1 MLQYIRLHSRCRYS
15 RRQFSVR
22 AGIDHRK
29 QRRKTVHAGPVANGC
44 RNSNH
49 RLVHQAAEHASPAP
63 LHSGNGLPTQL
74 ALLNRI
80 ETRQQAVDTAH
91 TDIVD
96 TLNVCTEVF
105 CGLRRLLGNG
115 NIRSSSRTDR
125 NFSDPL
131 LVFLFYF
138 KICDSG
144 SYTTS
149 GNFSQISS

>member
-1 MLQYIRLHSRCRYS
+1 
-15 RRQFSVR
+15 
-22 AGIDHRK
+22 
-29 QRRKTVHAGPVANGC
+29 
-44 RNSNH
+44 
-49 RLVHQAAEHASPAP
+49 
-63 LHSGNGLPTQL
+63 
-74 ALLNRI
+74 
-80 ETRQQAVDTAH
+80 VDTAH

-138 KICDSG
+138 
-144 SYTTS
+144 
-149 GNFSQISS
+149 